1 MRPTATFP
9 SAAGC
14 TEGVRARLP
23 AAIGIILIA
32 FNLRP
37 VFSSVAPVLPE
48 VVAGLGISP
57 AGASLLTTAPVLCLG
72 LFAPVAPALAA
83 RFGFERL
90 LLGLLAALTVGSALR
105 AAASVPVLFVGVI
118 VAGTAIA
125 MLNVTVTGLV
135 KRDFADRAALMT
147 GSYSLALCAGAA
159 LAAGTTAPLM
169 HALGSWSW
177 ALAFWAVPAFVA
189 ALAWAI
195 IVQPRAATTV
205 APATSSFGALWRD
218 PLAWQVTFCFGLQS
232 GLAYCVFG
240 WLAPILRE
248 RGLDPTTAGLV
259 ASVSI
264 LMQAPA
270 SFVAPWFATRGR
282 DQRLVAAT
290 LFIPA
295 TAGLLG
301 AIAAP
306 LSTVWIWAILQG
318 IGQGGL
324 FSVAMILFLKRSP
337 DAATAARLAGM
348 AQGVGYLMAG
358 TAPFVVGLIRSRTGG
373 FDGAMPLILAI
384 GVAGIAAALG
394 AGRNRLVAGS

>member
-1 MRPTATFP
+1 M
-9 SAAGC
+9 
-14 TEGVRARLP
+14 P
-23 AAIGIILIA
+23 AAIGMILIA

-48 VVAGLGISP
+48 LIAGLGISP

-90 LLGLLAALTVGSALR
+90 LLGLLTALTIGSALR
-105 AAASVPVLFVGVI
+105 AVPALPVVFLGVI

-125 MLNVTVTGLV
+125 MLNVAVTGLV

-159 LAAGTTAPLM
+159 VAAGTTAPLM

-177 ALAFWAVPAFVA
+177 ALAFWAAPALVATVAWAAIMGPRTATIVPA
-189 ALAWAI
+189 
-195 IVQPRAATTV
+195 
-205 APATSSFGALWRD
+205 SSASLGHLWRD
-218 PLAWQVTFCFGLQS
+218 PLAWQVTLCFGLQS

-270 SFVAPWFATRGR
+270 SFIAPWFATRGR
-282 DQRLVAAT
+282 DQRLVTAS
-290 LFIPA
+290 LFLPA

-306 LSTVWIWAILQG
+306 LSTIWFWAVLQG

-358 TAPFVVGLIRSRTGG
+358 TTPFVVGLIRSRTGG
-373 FDGAMPLILAI
+373 FEAAMPLLFAI
-384 GVAGIAAALG
+384 GVAGLLAGLG
-394 AGRNRLVAGS
+394 AGRNRLVAAG